1 MKSIRIAAW
10 AGVVVTYFLIGLG
23 GTVLATNSGLSC
35 PDWPLCYGQAYY
47 SGTYQVFLEQFH
59 RFTAATV
66 SILIV
71 LLLIGVIA
79 WARKDRALLT
89 MAIAAPMLLA
99 IQIVLGGLTV
109 LWKLPPQIITAH
121 LGAAL
126 AIFAIVITIA
136 VLSGKPA
143 PGKEHPAKT
152 HKFAQL
158 AITNALLVYILM
170 LLGSYVT
177 GSGAALACPGWPLC
191 TPASWAV
198 SNHLAEINILHRI
211 YAVFV
216 GLVTLWTVISAL
228 RRWRVARGQAIVGL
242 VGGLLFVY
250 QAIVGGLI
258 VLLKEPAFVAGL
270 HLALATAVWSTL
282 VLLAALA
289 SNQLRAAPQQ
299 QEIEEMEQAE
309 TEAKKE
315 IGLVRQTIANYVD
328 LMKPHV
334 TVLLLGVTAAA
345 MAIAKQG
352 LPPLVLVTPT
362 LLGGAMAA
370 GSANCINCYIDRD
383 IDQVMGRTQRRS
395 LPSGRVEPR
404 QALVFGIF
412 LGVGAFIILT
422 AFVNLLSAVLACSGI
437 LFYVFVYTMWLKRST
452 VQNIVIGGAAGAVPV
467 LVGWAA
473 ITNNLS
479 LPAIWLFAI
488 IFFWT
493 PPHFWA
499 LSLLIQKD
507 YEKAGIPML
516 PVVKGEAETRRQIL
530 LYSLLLLALTLML
543 FVMGIMGY
551 FYLAGAVIL
560 GGGLVYLAIRLWRDQ
575 SKKWARTLFWYSNM
589 YLAAIF
595 AIMVLDRVIH
605 L

>member
-1 MKSIRIAAW
+1 MKFIQRVAW
-10 AGVVVTYFLIGLG
+10 AATVITYFLIALG
-23 GTVLATNSGLSC
+23 GTVLATDSGLSC
-35 PDWPLCYGQAYY
+35 PDWPLCFGQAYY
-47 SGTYQVFLEQFH
+47 SGTFHVFLEQFH

-66 SILIV
+66 SVLIA
-71 LLLIGVIA
+71 LLVVGIIA

-89 MAIAAPMLLA
+89 LAIAAPILLA

-109 LWKLPPQIITAH
+109 LWKLPPQIITVH
-121 LGAAL
+121 LATAL
-126 AIFAIVITIA
+126 ALFALVITIA

-143 PGKEHPAKT
+143 PSKEHPAKT
-152 HKFAQL
+152 RKFAQL
-158 AITNALLVYILM
+158 AISNALLVYILM
-170 LLGSYVT
+170 LMGSYVT
-177 GSGAALACPGWPLC
+177 GSGAALACPGWPFC

-198 SNHLAEINILHRI
+198 SNHLASINILHRV

-216 GLVTLWTVISAL
+216 GLVTLWTVISAM

-242 VGGLLFVY
+242 VGGVLFVW

-258 VLLKEPAFVAGL
+258 VLLNEPAFVAGL
-270 HLALATAVWSTL
+270 HLALATAVWGTL

-289 SNQLRAAPQQ
+289 TNQLRAAPQQ
-299 QEIEEMEQAE
+299 QEMEKIEQE
-309 TEAKKE
+309 EAAASKE
-315 IGLVRQTIANYVD
+315 VGPVRQTISNYVD

-345 MAIAKQG
+345 MAIAYRG
-352 LPPLVLVTPT
+352 LPPLALVIPT

-370 GSANCINCYIDRD
+370 GSANCLNCFIDRD
-383 IDQVMGRTQRRS
+383 IDQIMGRTQRRS
-395 LPSGRVEPR
+395 LPSGRVEPQ
-404 QALVFGIF
+404 QALVFGII
-412 LGVGAFIILT
+412 LGISSFIVLT
-422 AFVNLLSAVLACSGI
+422 LFVNLLSAVLAFSAI
-437 LFYVFVYTMWLKRST
+437 LFYVFVYTLWLKRST

-473 ITNNLS
+473 ITNSLS
-479 LPAIWLFAI
+479 IPAIWLFAI

-516 PVVKGEAETRRQIL
+516 PVIKGEAETRRQIL
-530 LYSLLLLALTLML
+530 LYSLVVLASTLVL
-543 FVMGIMGY
+543 FVMGAMGY
-551 FYLAGAVIL
+551 IYLFGAVIL

-595 AIMVLDRVIH
+595 AIMVIDRVIH
-605 L
+605 

>member
-1 MKSIRIAAW
+1 MSRSPSMKSIRIAAW

-35 PDWPLCYGQAYY
+35 PDWPLCYSQAYY

-71 LLLIGVIA
+71 LLLIGIIR

-121 LGAAL
+121 LGTAL
-126 AIFAIVITIA
+126 AIFAIVITMA
-136 VLSGKPA
+136 VLSGKPE
-143 PGKEHPAKT
+143 PSKEHPAKT
-152 HKFAQL
+152 RKFAQL
-158 AITNALLVYILM
+158 AISNALLVYILM

-198 SNHLAEINILHRI
+198 SNHLADINILHRI

-270 HLALATAVWSTL
+270 HLALATAVWGTL

-315 IGLVRQTIANYVD
+315 IGLVRQSIANYVD

-334 TVLLLGVTAAA
+334 TVLLL
-345 MAIAKQG
+345 
-352 LPPLVLVTPT
+352 
-362 LLGGAMAA
+362 GAMAA

-530 LYSLLLLALTLML
+530 LYSLLLLAITLVL
-543 FVMGIMGY
+543 FAMGIMGY
-551 FYLAGAVIL
+551 FYLAGALIL

-605 L
+605 

>member
-1 MKSIRIAAW
+1 MTIIRRVAW
-10 AGVVVTYFLIGLG
+10 VATVVTYFLIALG
-23 GTVLATNSGLSC
+23 GTVLATDSGLSC
-35 PDWPLCYGQAYY
+35 PDWPFCYGQAYY
-47 SGTYQVFLEQFH
+47 SGTYHVFLEQFH
-59 RFTAATV
+59 RFTAAAI

-71 LLLIGVIA
+71 LLLIGIIK

-89 MAIAAPMLLA
+89 LAIAAPILLA

-109 LWKLPPQIITAH
+109 LWQLPPQVITAH
-121 LGAAL
+121 LGTAL

-136 VLSGKPA
+136 VLSGKATPS
-143 PGKEHPAKT
+143 KEHPANT
-152 HKFAQL
+152 RKFAQL
-158 AITNALLVYILM
+158 AISNALLVYILM

-177 GSGAALACPGWPLC
+177 GSDAALACLGWPFC
-191 TPASWAV
+191 TPTPGTV
-198 SNHLAEINILHRI
+198 SNHLAAINILHRVF
-211 YAVFV
+211 AVFV
-216 GLVTLWTVISAL
+216 GLVMLWTVISAL

-242 VGGLLFVY
+242 IGGVLFVC
-250 QAIVGGLI
+250 QAVVGGLI

-270 HLALATAVWSTL
+270 HLALATAVWGTL

-299 QEIEEMEQAE
+299 QEIEEMEEAE
-309 TEAKKE
+309 EKKE
-315 IGLVRQTIANYVD
+315 TGLVRQTITNYID

-345 MAIAKQG
+345 MSIANQG
-352 LPPLVLVTPT
+352 LPPLALVIPT

-383 IDQVMGRTQRRS
+383 IDQIMGRTQRRS

-404 QALVFGIF
+404 QALVFGII
-412 LGVGAFIILT
+412 LGISAFIIFI
-422 AFVNLLSAVLACSGI
+422 AFVNLLSAVLACSAI
-437 LFYVFVYTMWLKRST
+437 LFYVFVYTLGLKRTST
-452 VQNIVIGGAAGAVPV
+452 QNIVIGGAAGAVPV

-473 ITNNLS
+473 ITNSLS

-499 LSLLIQKD
+499 LCLLIQKD

-516 PVVKGEAETRRQIL
+516 PIVKGEAETRRQIL
-530 LYSLLLLALTLML
+530 LYSLLVLAVTLVL
-543 FVMGIMGY
+543 FAIGAMGY
-551 FYLAGAVIL
+551 FYLAGALIL
-560 GGGLVYLAIRLWRDQ
+560 GGGLVYLAMRLWRDQ

-605 L
+605 

>member
-270 HLALATAVWSTL
+270 HLALATAVWGTL

-560 GGGLVYLAIRLWRDQ
+560 GGRTCTWRR
-575 SKKWARTLFWYSNM
+575 SSPSWCW
-589 YLAAIF
+589 IG
-595 AIMVLDRVIH
+595 
-605 L
+605 